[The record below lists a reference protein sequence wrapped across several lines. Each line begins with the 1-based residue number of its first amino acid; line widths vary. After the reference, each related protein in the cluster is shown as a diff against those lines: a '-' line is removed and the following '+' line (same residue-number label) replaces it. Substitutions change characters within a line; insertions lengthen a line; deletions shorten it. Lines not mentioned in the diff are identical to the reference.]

1 MARGKRKQPGKG
13 QSKGSKGGK
22 SKGDEEPDAKR
33 PRNEDWR
40 DEPWEYKNEQYE
52 AYYRRQKICS
62 EEDFLKMLETLR
74 TGLPVA
80 IRVNRMRLGAASLRE
95 RLEELAE
102 KFCDPEMQC
111 YAPQKLSWYSHG
123 FGWMW
128 PNLERRVIKKDQR
141 HAGLK
146 EYLAQRE
153 RAGLISRQEVVS
165 MLPPLFLGVEPHHTV
180 LDLCAAPGSKTFQM
194 LEVMH
199 WPQAEQGRPPNGFIL
214 ANELQWRRANMLAHQ
229 VGRLGSPCMVVVNC
243 DAQFFPEMSSLNASG
258 AREIFRFDRVL
269 CDVPCSGDGTL
280 RKTPYIWKSWTPR
293 DGLCLHIRQLNILY
307 RGLELLKVGGRLV
320 YSTCSLN
327 PIEDEAVVAAAL
339 RRHWDSVAL
348 VEPPESMGG
357 VPAGEGL
364 ATWVVPNPE
373 TTGEFFEDF
382 ETTPKEAK
390 TGKTKLLST
399 MYPPTGDFKDQWE
412 SVRRNCR
419 RMLPH
424 LMDTGGFFV
433 ATFEKRAHLAP
444 SAKARREARA
454 AQRKEAEAEA
464 EPAAEAAEA
473 DVEVADVEEKE
484 PEKSEKSE
492 KPKAEVIFRRLT
504 KEYVPV
510 AEVLSDW
517 KEILDF
523 YGLDASLSHR
533 FVMRAEGDK
542 SIFFISEAV
551 AELLRQEVKLP
562 TRMVMCGVAAFQRTG
577 AHHERA
583 CPWQLAQE
591 GAAQLSQALKR
602 QLTCSRSFLRKLLAE
617 KELTIPE
624 VRSAAAEG
632 EVNGLEA
639 LLDGDAL
646 RPGSIALTLRS
657 GPDEEKVP
665 YAVVA
670 NVSEGALEL
679 QLRPQEAASLLEDL
693 AGQPTVQEMLAAKE
707 TDSKDDVEG
716 EADVE
721 DND

>member
-1 MARGKRKQPGKG
+1 MARGKRKQSGGRPKGKG
-13 QSKGSKGGK
+13 KGSKGSKGDVE
-22 SKGDEEPDAKR
+22 GDPEEPDAKR

-62 EEDFLKMLETLR
+62 EEDFLKMLETLK

-80 IRVNRMRLGAASLRE
+80 IRVNRMRLGAASLRA

-102 KFCDPEMQC
+102 LSDPEMQC
-111 YAPQKLSWYSHG
+111 YAPQKLSWYARG

-165 MLPPLFLGVEPHHTV
+165 MLPPLFLGVEPQHSV

-199 WPQAEQGRPPNGFIL
+199 WPQAELKGSPSGFIL

-348 VEPPESMGG
+348 VEPPECMGA

-373 TTGEFFEDF
+373 ATATCEFFEDF

-412 SVRRNCR
+412 SVRRHCR

-433 ATFEKRAHLAP
+433 ATFEKRADLAP

-454 AQRKEAEAEA
+454 AQRKEAEADQ
-464 EPAAEAAEA
+464 AEAAEA
-473 DVEVADVEEKE
+473 EAEEKE

-517 KEILDF
+517 KQILDF

-542 SIFFISEAV
+542 SVFFISEAV

-583 CPWQLAQE
+583 CPWHLAQE
-591 GAAQLSQALKR
+591 GAAQLSTLDLKR
-602 QLTCSRSFLRKLLAE
+602 QLTCYRSFLRKLLAE

-624 VRSAAAEG
+624 VRSAASSG
-632 EVNGLEA
+632 EVKGLEA

-646 RPGSIALTLRS
+646 RPGSIALTLLRE
-657 GPDEEKVP
+657 DEEEKVP

-679 QLRPQEAASLLEDL
+679 QLRPMEAQSLLEDL

-707 TDSKDDVEG
+707 TESKDDVEG